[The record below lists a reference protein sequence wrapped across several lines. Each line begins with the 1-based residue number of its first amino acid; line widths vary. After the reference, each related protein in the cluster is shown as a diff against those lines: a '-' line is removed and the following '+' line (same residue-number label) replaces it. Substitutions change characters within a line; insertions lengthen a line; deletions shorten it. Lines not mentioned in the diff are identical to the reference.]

1 MMSDVELLQ
10 AWRSGDRRA
19 GNDLFKRHFDSIRR
33 FFRNKVDFG
42 VEDLVQRTFVACVE
56 GQERFREDSSFR
68 TYLFGIAH
76 NILREFLRAKQRA
89 PAPLDLE
96 QTSAIDLGA
105 SPVSLLAQRSEEKL
119 LLHALRRLP
128 LASQIILELYYWEQM
143 TGGELGVLLNVPED
157 TARSRLRKAKRQLEQ
172 LIQQLESDHENLHS
186 TLSGLD
192 RWAAGLRDQ
201 LAISR

>member
-1 MMSDVELLQ
+1 MSDVELLQ

-76 NILREFLRAKQRA
+76 NILREFFRAKLRA

-96 QTSAIDLGA
+96 QASAIDLGA
-105 SPVSLLAQRSEEKL
+105 GPFSLLARRAEEKL

-128 LASQIILELYYWEQM
+128 LASQMILELYYWEQI

-157 TARSRLRKAKRQLEQ
+157 TARSRLRKAKRQLE
-172 LIQQLESDHENLHS
+172 LLLHQLETDRESLHS
-186 TLSGLD
+186 TISDLE

-201 LAISR
+201 LALAR